1 MANRAASIR
10 RKAQAISK
18 MMTDQLFGP
27 FGPSLA
33 ADSLGLLDIPKLVP
47 KFCQT
52 RPTLSKALA
61 QFASGRVI
69 TVFLP

>member
-33 ADSLGLLDIPKLVP
+33 ADSLGLLDIPK
-47 KFCQT
+47 FCQT

-61 QFASGRVI
+61 QFASGRVV